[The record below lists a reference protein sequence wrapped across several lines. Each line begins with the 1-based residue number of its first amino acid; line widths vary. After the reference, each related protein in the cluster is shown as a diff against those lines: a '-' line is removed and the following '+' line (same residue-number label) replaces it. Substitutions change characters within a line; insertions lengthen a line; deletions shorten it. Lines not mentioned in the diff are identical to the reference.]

1 MSWVPGLMSWV
12 PSPGF
17 QVSGLRTYLCDGS
30 QVLRLKSHYQ
40 SRVLGPTFQ
49 TCRKKVSHLFS
60 EYCIEKKPV
69 INHSHS
75 IKLYFK
81 NNDSFHT
88 WSKWVRRRLNV
99 LLRWIL
105 KKALNWCTCYR
116 RTSLNKKMI
125 AFALQLYNFNPLI
138 ITCVLFFRL
147 YDPASTLFMLCN
159 QELEQTQQ

>member
-17 QVSGLRTYLCDGS
+17 QVSGPRTYLCDGF

-81 NNDSFHT
+81 HNDSFYT
-88 WSKWVRRRLNV
+88 WSKRVRQILNA
-99 LLRWIL
+99 LLRWKYTTWIL
-105 KKALNWCTCYR
+105 KKTINWCTWYR
-116 RTSLNKKMI
+116 GISFNKEKM
-125 AFALQLYNFNPLI
+125 AFALQLYNLKPLI
-138 ITCVLFFRL
+138 ITYVTLHFVI
-147 YDPASTLFMLCN
+147 PAGSRNPCFQTL
-159 QELEQTQQ
+159 